1 MTKNKK
7 FALII
12 MDGWGKGPNPDV
24 DAIAQGN
31 TPFYDYL
38 LKDYP
43 NSELKTYGEYV
54 GLPDGQMGNSEVGH
68 MNIGAGRIVYQDLV
82 KINKAIESG
91 ELERNEVIKEMI
103 SYAKNNN
110 KPVHLLG
117 LLSDGG
123 VHSHIKHLFGLIDIF
138 NKQNIPVYIHAFM
151 DGRDTD
157 PHSGKDYIEELMNF
171 IDGKNNVKI
180 ATISGRF
187 YAMDRDKRWERI
199 KEAYDAMVL
208 GEGEEA
214 RNPMFAVNTSYRNG
228 VTDEFIKPVVMHDG
242 AGDPIGTIEDG
253 DAVLF
258 FNFRSDRPRELT
270 YVLSQDNV
278 TGFHMEKLNLYFATM
293 TAYDDSFKDIH
304 VVFSKDNL
312 KNTIGEVY
320 SKAGRSQVRIA
331 ETEKYAH
338 VTFFFSGG
346 KEEEFPGEKRIL
358 IPSPKVA
365 TYDLKPEMSAF
376 EVTDAIVKEI
386 DGNQPDLIVLNYAN
400 GDMVGH
406 TGDFE
411 AAKKAVEAVDKN
423 LRRLV
428 EKALQHDYMLI
439 ITADHGNAD
448 NLRNPDGTPN
458 TAHSMNPVPFIFV
471 TNENV
476 NDFTIRDGKLSD
488 IAPTILSLVDMEI
501 PKEMTGDILVK
512 KV

>member
-12 MDGWGKGPNPDV
+12 MDGWGKGPKPDV
-24 DAIAQGN
+24 DAIAQAK

-38 LKDYP
+38 LKEYP
-43 NSELKTYGEYV
+43 NSELKTYGKYV

-82 KINKAIESG
+82 KINKAIETG
-91 ELERNEVIKEMI
+91 ELEKNAVIQEMI
-103 SYAKNNN
+103 SYAKDNN

-123 VHSHIKHLFGLIDIF
+123 VHSHIKHLFALIDIF
-138 NKQNIPVYIHAFM
+138 NSKNIPVFIHAFM

-157 PHSGKDYIEELMNF
+157 PHSGKDYIQQLTDYIE
-171 IDGKNNVKI
+171 GKPNVKI

-187 YAMDRDKRWERI
+187 YAMDRDKRWDRI

-214 RNPMFAVNTSYRNG
+214 RNPMYAVNTSYRNG
-228 VTDEFIKPVVMHDG
+228 ITDEFIKPVVMQDG
-242 AGDPIGTIEDG
+242 AGDPVGTIEDG
-253 DAVLF
+253 DTVLF

-270 YVLSQDNV
+270 YVLSQADMPENYM
-278 TGFHMEKLNLYFATM
+278 HKLNLFFATM
-293 TAYDDSFKDIH
+293 TAYDESFKNIH
-304 VVFSKDNL
+304 VVFEKDNL

-320 SKAGRSQVRIA
+320 SNAGKSQVRIA

-346 KEEEFPGEKRIL
+346 REEEFPGEKRIL

-386 DGNQPDLIVLNYAN
+386 DDNQPDLIVLNYAN

-406 TGDFE
+406 TGIFE
-411 AAKKAVEAVDKN
+411 AAEKAAEAVDQN
-423 LRRLV
+423 LKRLV
-428 EKALQHDYMLI
+428 EKALEHDYMLL

-448 NLRNPDGTPN
+448 YLRNPDGTPN
-458 TAHSMNPVPFIFV
+458 TAHSMNPVPFIFI

-476 NDFTIRDGKLSD
+476 NDFTIRDGKLAD
-488 IAPTILSLVDMEI
+488 IAPTILSLVDMDI
-501 PKEMTGDILVK
+501 PEEMTGEVLVRR
-512 KV
+512 V

>member
-1 MTKNKK
+1 
-7 FALII
+7 

-24 DAIAQGN
+24 DAIAQAK

-38 LKDYP
+38 LKEYP
-43 NSELKTYGEYV
+43 NSELKTYGKYV
-54 GLPDGQMGNSEVGH
+54 GLPEGQMGNSEVGH
-68 MNIGAGRIVYQDLV
+68 MNIGAGKIVYQDLV
-82 KINKAIESG
+82 KINAAIESG
-91 ELERNEVIKEMI
+91 ELKKNKVIVEMLN
-103 SYAKNNN
+103 YANNNN

-117 LLSDGG
+117 LLSNGG
-123 VHSHIKHLFGLIDIF
+123 VHSHIKHLFALIDIF
-138 NKQNIPVYIHAFM
+138 HNEDIPVFIHAFM

-157 PHSGKDYIEELMNF
+157 PHSGKDFIQELMDF
-171 IDGKNNVKI
+171 IQDKKGVQI

-187 YAMDRDKRWERI
+187 YAMDRDKRWDRI
-199 KEAYDAMVL
+199 KLAYDAMVL

-214 RNPMFAVNTSYRNG
+214 RNPMYAINTAYRNEI
-228 VTDEFIKPVVMHDG
+228 TDEFIKPVVIHDG
-242 AGDPIGTIEDG
+242 TGDPVGTIEDG

-270 YVLSQDNV
+270 YVLSQADKPEHYMN
-278 TGFHMEKLNLYFATM
+278 KLNLFFATM
-293 TAYDDSFKDIH
+293 TSYDESFKNIN
-304 VVFSKDNL
+304 VIFEKDNL

-320 SKAGRSQVRIA
+320 SKAGKSQVRIA

-346 KEEEFPGEKRIL
+346 REEKYPGEKRIL

-386 DGNQPDLIVLNYAN
+386 GDNQPDLIVLNYAN

-406 TGDFE
+406 TGIFE
-411 AAKKAVEAVDKN
+411 AAKKAAEAVDKN
-423 LRRLV
+423 LKRLV
-428 EKALQHDYMLI
+428 EKALEYDYMLL

-448 NLRNPDGTPN
+448 YMRNPDGSPN

-471 TNENV
+471 TNKNV
-476 NDFTIRDGKLSD
+476 NDFIIRDGKLAD
-488 IAPTILSLVDMEI
+488 IAPTILSLVEMDI
-501 PKEMTGDILVK
+501 PKEMTGEVLIK
-512 KV
+512 RI

>member
-1 MTKNKK
+1 MKNNKK
-7 FALII
+7 LALII
-12 MDGWGKGPNPDV
+12 LDGWGKGKNPEV
-24 DAIAQGN
+24 DAIAQAN

-38 LKDYP
+38 LKNYP
-43 NSELKTYGEYV
+43 NSELNTFGKYV

-91 ELERNEVIKEMI
+91 ELE
-103 SYAKNNN
+103 KNPAIQKLIDYCKTKN

-123 VHSHIKHLFGLIDIF
+123 VHSHIDHLFALIDIF
-138 NKQNIPVYIHAFM
+138 NKHNIKVYIHAFM

-157 PHSGKDYIEELMNF
+157 PHSGIKYMQKLTEYIAAMPQ
-171 IDGKNNVKI
+171 VKI

-208 GEGEEA
+208 AEGEKA
-214 RNPMFAVNTSYRNG
+214 RNPMFAINNSYRNDI
-228 VTDEFIKPVVMHDG
+228 TDEFIKPVVMLDG
-242 AGDPIGTIEDG
+242 SEEPVGTIEDG

-270 YVLSQDNV
+270 IALSQKDIEEY
-278 TGFHMEKLNLYFATM
+278 HLYKKNLYFVTM
-293 TAYDDSFKDIH
+293 TVYDDSFENID
-304 VVFSKDNL
+304 VVFKKEHL
-312 KNTIGEVY
+312 KNTLGEIF
-320 SKAGRSQVRIA
+320 SKLDKNQIRIA

-346 KEEEFPGEKRIL
+346 REEPFQGEKRIL

-365 TYDLKPEMSAF
+365 TYDLKPEMSAN
-376 EVTDAIVKEI
+376 EITEAITKEI
-386 DGNQPDLIVLNYAN
+386 QVNNPDLIVLNYAN

-406 TGDFE
+406 TGIFE
-411 AAKKAVEAVDKN
+411 AAMKAAETVDKN
-423 LRRLV
+423 LKKLV
-428 EKALQHDYMLI
+428 DTALQNDYIII

-448 NLRNPDGTPN
+448 CMKNPDGSPN

-471 TNENV
+471 SGDNTGYKIKN
-476 NDFTIRDGKLSD
+476 GKLAD
-488 IAPTILSLVDMEI
+488 IAPTILSLLDMDI
-501 PKEMTGDILVK
+501 PEQMTGDILIEK
-512 KV
+512 K

>member
-1 MTKNKK
+1 MTEKQK

-12 MDGWGKGPNPDV
+12 MDGWGKGQNSEV
-24 DAIAQGN
+24 DAIAQGE

-38 LKDYP
+38 LKEFP
-43 NSELKTYGEYV
+43 NSELKTYGKNV

-82 KINKAIESG
+82 KINKSIETG
-91 ELERNEVIKEMI
+91 ELEKNPEIVRLIN
-103 SYAKNNN
+103 YAKSNN
-110 KPVHLLG
+110 KPIHLMG

-123 VHSHIKHLFGLIDIF
+123 VHSHIDHLFALIDIF
-138 NKQNIPVYIHAFM
+138 NKNNIPVFIHAFM

-157 PHSGKDYIEELMNF
+157 PKSGINYIQSLMDF
-171 IDGKNNVKI
+171 IESKPNVKL

-214 RNPMFAVNTSYRNG
+214 RNPLFAVNNSYRNE
-228 VTDEFIKPVVMHDG
+228 VTDEFIKPVVLTDG
-242 AGDPIGTIEDG
+242 AGDHIGKIRNG
-253 DAVLF
+253 DAVFF
-258 FNFRSDRPRELT
+258 FNFRSDRPREIT
-270 YVLSQDNV
+270 TVLSQKDMPDY
-278 TGFHMEKLNLYFATM
+278 HMQKLDLYFVTM
-293 TAYDDSFKDIH
+293 TIYDETFENIH
-304 VVFSKDNL
+304 VVFGKDNL

-320 SKAGRSQVRIA
+320 SKAGKSQVRIA

-346 KEEEFPGEKRIL
+346 REEEFSGEKRIL

-386 DGNQPDLIVLNYAN
+386 DDHQPDLIVLNYAN

-406 TGDFE
+406 TGIFE
-411 AAKKAVEAVDKN
+411 AAKKAVNAVDKN
-423 LRRLV
+423 LKRLV
-428 EKALQHDYMLI
+428 EKALEYDYMLL

-448 NLRNPDGTPN
+448 YMRNPDGTPN
-458 TAHSMNPVPFIFV
+458 TAHSMNPVPLIFV

-476 NDFTIRDGKLSD
+476 NDFIIKDGKLAD
-488 IAPTILSLVDMEI
+488 IAPTILSLTGMDI
-501 PKEMTGDILVK
+501 PQEMTGEVLVK
-512 KV
+512 RV

>member
-1 MTKNKK
+1 
-7 FALII
+7 

-24 DAIAQGN
+24 DAIAQAK

-38 LKDYP
+38 LKEYP
-43 NSELKTYGEYV
+43 NSELKTYGKYV
-54 GLPDGQMGNSEVGH
+54 GLPEGQMGNSEVGH
-68 MNIGAGRIVYQDLV
+68 MNIGAGKIVYQDLV
-82 KINKAIESG
+82 KINAAIESG
-91 ELERNEVIKEMI
+91 ELKKNKVIVEMLN
-103 SYAKNNN
+103 YANNNN

-117 LLSDGG
+117 LLSNGG
-123 VHSHIKHLFGLIDIF
+123 VHSHIKHLFALIDIF
-138 NKQNIPVYIHAFM
+138 HNEDIPVFIHAFM

-157 PHSGKDYIEELMNF
+157 PHSGKDFIQELMEF
-171 IDGKNNVKI
+171 IQDKKGVQI

-187 YAMDRDKRWERI
+187 YAMDRDKRWDRI
-199 KEAYDAMVL
+199 KLAYDAMVL

-214 RNPMFAVNTSYRNG
+214 RNPMYAINTAYRNEI
-228 VTDEFIKPVVMHDG
+228 TDEFIKPVVMLDG
-242 AGDPIGTIEDG
+242 TGNPVGTIEDG

-270 YVLSQDNV
+270 YVLSQADKPEHYMN
-278 TGFHMEKLNLYFATM
+278 KLNLFFATM
-293 TAYDDSFKDIH
+293 TSYDESFENIN
-304 VVFSKDNL
+304 VIFEKDNL

-320 SKAGRSQVRIA
+320 SKAGKSQVRIA

-346 KEEEFPGEKRIL
+346 REEKYPGEKRIL

-386 DGNQPDLIVLNYAN
+386 GDNQPDLIVLNYAN

-406 TGDFE
+406 TGIFE
-411 AAKKAVEAVDKN
+411 AAKKAAEAVDKN
-423 LRRLV
+423 LKRLV
-428 EKALQHDYMLI
+428 EKALEYDYMLL

-448 NLRNPDGTPN
+448 YMRNPDGSPN

-471 TNENV
+471 TNKNV
-476 NDFTIRDGKLSD
+476 NDFIIRDGKLAD
-488 IAPTILSLVDMEI
+488 IAPTILSLVEMDI
-501 PKEMTGDILVK
+501 PKEMTGEVLIK
-512 KV
+512 RI